1 MFSTWSVGSAWS
13 FVAMLMFAMGD
24 VESNGNAD
32 AIGEGGRAVGCLQI
46 TPERLDEVNRISGAG
61 YTLQDRYDPDKS
73 REICA
78 AYLGYHGMQYQMKT
92 GNEPTLEVYA
102 RIWNGGPKGYEMPQT
117 LKYWR
122 KVQRAI
128 IKRNEIPCRYWGDEK
143 HKHCVTG
150 G

>member
-1 MFSTWSVGSAWS
+1 MFSAWS

-24 VESNGNAD
+24 VESNNNPD
-32 AIGEGGRAVGCLQI
+32 AVGDNGQAVGVLQI
-46 TPERLDEVNRISGAG
+46 HPQVIKDVNTITGAG

-92 GNEPTLEVYA
+92 GKEPTLEVYA
-102 RIWNGGPKGYEMPQT
+102 RIWNGGPRGYEKPQT

-128 IKRNEIPCRYWGDEK
+128 IKRNEIPCSLWGDEK
-143 HKHCVTG
+143 HKHCSIDAG